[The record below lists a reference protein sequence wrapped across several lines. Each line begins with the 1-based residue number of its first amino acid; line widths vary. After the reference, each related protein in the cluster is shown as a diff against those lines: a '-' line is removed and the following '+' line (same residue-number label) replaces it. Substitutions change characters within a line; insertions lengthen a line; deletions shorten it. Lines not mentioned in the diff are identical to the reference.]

1 MDVSMFYV
9 SNNINKLLS
18 DWFIFTDSH
27 VSFIQLKQILLQ
39 IKEKEMQKV
48 KMVVWGGLKNS
59 CEKKRN
65 EMQRR

>member
-48 KMVVWGGLKNS
+48 KMVV
-59 CEKKRN
+59 
-65 EMQRR
+65 

>member
-65 EMQRR
+65 ERQRR